1 MSEVEAAFLIADL
14 SGYTALTEAHGDTR
28 AASVLARYVEIAEH
42 ALKPGARLVERAGDE
57 VLIVAAEARMAVAT
71 AVSLRDA
78 IELEPLFPTA
88 RIGMHAG
95 SIVEQNGKYFGA
107 ALNLT
112 ARVAAHASE
121 GQILCTDRV
130 ATRATSVDGVA
141 YRALGRVRFKNIVEP
156 VALFEVLTAR
166 QDRETTVLDPVCRM
180 QVKPDSAPTRL
191 PYRGSVYH
199 FCSVECARTFAARPD
214 DYASR

>member
-1 MSEVEAAFLIADL
+1 MNEVEAAFLIADL
-14 SGYTALTEAHGDTR
+14 AGYTALTETHGDMR
-28 AASVLARYVEIAEH
+28 AASVLARYAEIAEH
-42 ALKPGARLVERAGDE
+42 VRHPETRVVERVGDE
-57 VLIVAAEARMAVAT
+57 LLVVAGQVASAVQT
-71 AVSLRDA
+71 AVKLRDA
-78 IELEPLFPTA
+78 IEREPLFPTV

-112 ARVAAHASE
+112 ARVAAHAGE

-130 ATRATSVDGVA
+130 ATRAASVDGVE
-141 YRALGRVRFKNIVEP
+141 YRALGQVRFKNIVEP

-166 QDRETTVLDPVCRM
+166 QSRETTVLDPVCRM
-180 QVKPDSAPTRL
+180 QVKPGSAPARL
-191 PYRGSVYH
+191 PYGGSVYH
-199 FCSVECARTFAARPD
+199 FCSVECARVFAARPD